1 MEETLQINLKD
12 PNVKI
17 LKQFVQAALA
27 VLKYA
32 DTHFYRNSRVSL
44 IRFMALQILACHGDA
59 ITNAKLAELTYTK
72 PHNITQLID
81 RMKKEG
87 LVTRERNKKNRRSV
101 NITLTEKGRDVLN
114 QATPTAREIINQVMS
129 SLSEREFLALD
140 KPLSLMEQNAQ
151 NAMALSA
158 L

>member
-1 MEETLQINLKD
+1 MEEALKINLED

-17 LKQFVQAALA
+17 LKQFVQAAFS

-32 DTHFYRNSRVSL
+32 DTYLYRKSHLSV
-44 IRFMALQILACHGDA
+44 IRFMVLQVLACYGDT
-59 ITNAKLAELTYTK
+59 ISNARLAELTYTK
-72 PHNITQLID
+72 PHNITQVID
-81 RMKKEG
+81 RMKKDG

-101 NITLTEKGRDVLN
+101 NITLTDKGRDVLN
-114 QATPTAREIINQVMS
+114 QAIPTAREIINQIMS
-129 SLSEREFLALD
+129 SISEKEFLVLD
-140 KPLSLMEQNAQ
+140 KPLGLMEQNAR